1 MIDLILI
8 ALFQAA
14 AGDPAPAEQAP
25 ATPQATEGA
34 AQAAEGAQG
43 QEQAPTQERRRCRRE
58 LIVGT
63 RMTQRVCT
71 TASEDRQAERE
82 ARDFVQ
88 GAQGQTPLQG
98 N

>member
-1 MIDLILI
+1 MIDLILV

-14 AGDPAPAEQAP
+14 AGDPAPAHTP
-25 ATPQATEGA
+25 ATPQANESTD
-34 AQAAEGAQG
+34 QAAESPQG
-43 QEQAPTQERRRCRRE
+43 QNQAATEEPRRCRRE
-58 LIVGT
+58 VVVGT
-63 RMTQRVCT
+63 RMTRRVCT
-71 TASEDRQAERE
+71 TASEDREAARE

>member
-25 ATPQATEGA
+25 ATPQAAEGA
-34 AQAAEGAQG
+34 AQAGEGAQG
-43 QEQAPTQERRRCRRE
+43 QDQAATEERRRCRRE
-58 LIVGT
+58 VVVGT
-63 RMTQRVCT
+63 RMTTRVCT

-82 ARDFVQ
+82 ARALTHR
-88 GAQGQTPLQG
+88 AQSQTPLTS

>member
-8 ALFQAA
+8 ALLQAA
-14 AGDPAPAEQAP
+14 AGDPAPAGQTP
-25 ATPQATEGA
+25 ATPQATEDA
-34 AQAAEGAQG
+34 TQAAEGAQG
-43 QEQAPTQERRRCRRE
+43 QDQAQTEERRRCRRE
-58 LIVGT
+58 IVVGT
-63 RMTQRVCT
+63 RMTRRICT
-71 TASEDRQAERE
+71 TASEDRAAERE

>member
-1 MIDLILI
+1 VIDLILI

-14 AGDPAPAEQAP
+14 AGDPAPAQTP
-25 ATPQATEGA
+25 ATPQASEDA

-43 QEQAPTQERRRCRRE
+43 QDQAQAEEPRRCRRE
-58 LIVGT
+58 VVVGT
-63 RMTQRVCT
+63 RLTRRVCT
-71 TASEDRQAERE
+71 TASEDREAARE

>member
-14 AGDPAPAEQAP
+14 AGDPAPAQNPA
-25 ATPQATEGA
+25 ATPQATEDA
-34 AQAAEGAQG
+34 AQTAEGAQG
-43 QEQAPTQERRRCRRE
+43 QEQTQTEERRRCRRE
-58 LIVGT
+58 LVVGT
-63 RMTQRVCT
+63 RMTHRVCT
-71 TASEDRQAERE
+71 TASEDRAAARE

-88 GAQGQTPLQG
+88 DAQSQTPLQG